1 MYRYAIK
8 NPCKFTGKMQYSF
21 RVIFIAGVRAMIRI
35 FGSLFVMVLTFS
47 VGVFLTPS
55 PAILSFEKEARPL
68 SAPAISDTPAAAEPY
83 DILARNGNLQAIE
96 LKQLTP
102 GEQRVRGQIFDDLS
116 SQPLDIELDVRED
129 WDGELLIL
137 HPFHGD
143 SREFRIEEQ
152 YETSMSVF
160 SDVGPEIAQLDLTGW
175 KHYTSGW
182 SELKNLGENKFL
194 VHSRTA
200 EENRK
205 FPAVTRKEIYE
216 TVVKREGKWWG
227 EIAKTC
233 KSADSRPCFVWTS
246 RRSFRV
252 FARIH
257 GKWTVIH
264 RIDTRGTLGC

>member
-1 MYRYAIK
+1 MA
-8 NPCKFTGKMQYSF
+8 
-21 RVIFIAGVRAMIRI
+21 RI
-35 FGSLFVMVLTFS
+35 FGSLFVMIMTFS
-47 VGVFLTPS
+47 VGVFLAPS
-55 PAILSFEKEARPL
+55 PIKPPLPALPLTEREAQSP
-68 SAPAISDTPAAAEPY
+68 SAPAISDTPAAGPY
-83 DILARNGNLQAIE
+83 DILGRNGNLAAIE
-96 LKQLTP
+96 LRQLTP

-137 HPFHGD
+137 HPFPGD

-152 YETSMSVF
+152 LETSMSVF
-160 SDVGPEIAQLDLTGW
+160 YDTGGAIAQLDLTDW

-182 SELKNLGENKFL
+182 SELKNLGENTFQIR
-194 VHSRTA
+194 SRTTG
-200 EENRK
+200 ENRK
-205 FPAVTRKEIYE
+205 FPAVARKEIYE

-227 EIAKTC
+227 EIAATC

-246 RRSFRV
+246 RRSFRI
-252 FARIH
+252 FARVN

>member
-1 MYRYAIK
+1 M
-8 NPCKFTGKMQYSF
+8 TG
-21 RVIFIAGVRAMIRI
+21 IFSRLLISA
-35 FGSLFVMVLTFS
+35 LTFS
-47 VGVFLTPS
+47 VGVFLVPS
-55 PAILSFEKEARPL
+55 PAPLPAISSIEEQTQPL
-68 SAPAISDTPAAAEPY
+68 SAPAISDTHAAAEPY

-116 SQPLDIELDVRED
+116 SQPLDIELDVGED

-137 HPFHGD
+137 HPFPGD

-152 YETSMSVF
+152 FETSMSVLHF
-160 SDVGPEIAQLDLTGW
+160 IDGTPAQLDLTGW

-182 SELKNLGENKFL
+182 SELKNLGENNFL
-194 VHSRTA
+194 VRSRSAGET
-200 EENRK
+200 RK
-205 FPAVTRKEIYE
+205 FSAVTRKEIYE

-233 KSADSRPCFVWTS
+233 KSADSGPCFVWTS
-246 RRSFRV
+246 RRSFRI

-257 GKWTVIH
+257 GKWTLIH